1 MTTYIKYR
9 FVKYTL
15 SVSDGDFI
23 SQEPLIVE
31 NSFYTLSLREKS
43 HFSDIFMCQ
52 SRKTKKSGLKL
63 TKTQKS
69 YRPDF

>member
-1 MTTYIKYR
+1 M
-9 FVKYTL
+9 
-15 SVSDGDFI
+15 SDGDFI

-52 SRKTKKSGLKL
+52 SRKTIKSGLKL
-63 TKTQKS
+63 PKTQKML
-69 YRPDF
+69 